1 MHNSAYY
8 IDVIFVTKM
17 LLQIKFHLF
26 VFQNFS
32 CYNNFQFFVT
42 ELRFIEIASWNR
54 VQCTISWISN
64 FALSLNGSIQ
74 I

>member
-32 CYNNFQFFVT
+32 CYNNIFCN
-42 ELRFIEIASWNR
+42 RIAIYWN
-54 VQCTISWISN
+54 SK
-64 FALSLNGSIQ
+64 LK
-74 I
+74 